1 MNKIILERN
10 NITIN
15 IVCDDFI
22 LYIAMRHLCLETQ
35 FRSIG
40 RDSARRTV
48 LLLITSGITPG
59 AQMYRA
65 LQQPLYDRVVVVCA
79 AKSKRLLQ
87 GVSITAP
94 CFLDISAPLASIR
107 HALKN
112 IFALP
117 SHDAPP
123 GALSLAEIKILMLI
137 ERKKSVQSIART
149 LKLNEKTLYGH
160 LSNIRKRYCVK
171 NNIELIY
178 KVNMLRD
185 SRDISG
191 LRWR

>member
-1 MNKIILERN
+1 MNKIIPEQN

-15 IVCDDFI
+15 IICDDFI
-22 LYIAMRHLCLETQ
+22 LYAAMRHLCLETQ

-40 RDSARRTV
+40 GDSARHTI

-79 AKSKRLLQ
+79 AKSQRLLQ

-117 SHDAPP
+117 PRDAIP
-123 GALSLAEIKILMLI
+123 GTLSLAEIKILMLI
-137 ERKKSVQSIART
+137 ERKKSVQSIARA
-149 LKLNEKTLYGH
+149 LKLNEKTVYGH
-160 LSNIRKRYCVK
+160 LSNIRKRYCVRT
-171 NNIELIY
+171 NIELIF
-178 KVNMLRD
+178 KVNMLRN
-185 SRDISG
+185 SRDVSG
-191 LRWR
+191 MGWR